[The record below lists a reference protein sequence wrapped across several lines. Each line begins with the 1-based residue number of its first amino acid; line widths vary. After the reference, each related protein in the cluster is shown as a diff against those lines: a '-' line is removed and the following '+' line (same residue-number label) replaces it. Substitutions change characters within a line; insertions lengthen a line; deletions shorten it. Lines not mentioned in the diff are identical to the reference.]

1 MSDEKFLNYIEDVY
15 YYSLD
20 ERWES
25 LRNILFLFTKECN
38 CKDGMLLL
46 YLAKHFDFDLL
57 FDYMDTLRRGRD
69 INLKLVQDDA
79 IEKLMNGDL
88 ESAKY
93 LIDFIGS
100 KGKGT
105 HQEVNMPYLRF
116 AYNFISN
123 RLRQTD
129 YKSLEY
135 DLTLEQE
142 VMDELNKSHTI
153 KDVVS
158 TDKLDSLKKEFI
170 MKLYPNISTYSC
182 SDMKGRYH
190 TFAKVNEE
198 IIDLD
203 IDKLI
208 NKVDYEIYLGRFD
221 KAKEIVR
228 KGLVH
233 TEGFNPELVRLYNK
247 LFKNEKITRL
257 ERRICESEKEDTSYN
272 VLYSYSY
279 GFDNLDELLNQIKKR
294 KEIDVTSYTEEEKG
308 LLYLLIAR
316 EAFKKNIINIGNE
329 YLKKGKKYKNY
340 PEVNY
345 LYNYVVSNKD
355 TLSYQIIQS
364 IPDAVR
370 LELKK

>member
-182 SDMKGRYH
+182 TDKKGKYH

-221 KAKEIVR
+221 KAKAMVR

-233 TEGFNPELVRLYNK
+233 TEGFNPELVRLY
-247 LFKNEKITRL
+247 
-257 ERRICESEKEDTSYN
+257 
-272 VLYSYSY
+272 SY
-279 GFDNLDELLNQIKKR
+279 GFDNLDELLNEIKKR

-329 YLKKGKKYKNY
+329 YLKKGKKYTNY

-355 TLSYQIIQS
+355 TLSYQIIQNLQ
-364 IPDAVR
+364 DAVR
-370 LELKK
+370 LELKI